1 MIIFVKQNKR
11 KIMETDNIMER
22 RERESQ
28 LAREKKLKRTMW
40 ILVVVA
46 VALVAVLGFVW
57 SQKASLISELED
69 EKRDLTEQMESLQN
83 DYATLSSDYDSI
95 NSQLDTSRAEVA
107 DLLERIKKTN
117 ATNRAKMRQYE
128 KELGTL
134 RSIMRN
140 YIVQIDSLNTLN
152 HKLTAEAAAARREAA
167 ASKAESAQLSQQVE
181 NLTGQVAAG
190 SVIKARGLH
199 IAAYNSSDKVTDRS
213 SRTVRLLTS
222 LSLVENDL
230 APKGPVRV
238 FIRVKDPDGIIL
250 TNSNRSS
257 FTFNGE
263 TMVASA
269 SRRVDYEGSEVD
281 LSIYLNDIP
290 EYRKGVYTV
299 EAYTEQSFL
308 GKSELMLR

>member
-1 MIIFVKQNKR
+1 
-11 KIMETDNIMER
+11 METDNIMER

-46 VALVAVLGFVW
+46 VALVAVLGYVW
-57 SQKASLISELED
+57 SQKSSLISELED

-134 RSIMRN
+134 RSIMHN

>member
-1 MIIFVKQNKR
+1 
-11 KIMETDNIMER
+11 METDNIMER

-40 ILVVVA
+40 ILVVVV
-46 VALVAVLGFVW
+46 VALVAVLGYVW
-57 SQKASLISELED
+57 SQKSSLISELED

-299 EAYTEQSFL
+299 EAYTEQAFL

>member
-1 MIIFVKQNKR
+1 
-11 KIMETDNIMER
+11 METDNIMER

-46 VALVAVLGFVW
+46 VALVAVLGYVW
-57 SQKASLISELED
+57 SQKSSLISELED

-308 GKSELMLR
+308 GKAELMLR

>member
-1 MIIFVKQNKR
+1 
-11 KIMETDNIMER
+11 METDNIMER
-22 RERESQ
+22 RERERQ

-46 VALVAVLGFVW
+46 VALVAVLGYVW
-57 SQKASLISELED
+57 SQKSSLISELED

-167 ASKAESAQLSQQVE
+167 ASKAESVQLSQQVE

-299 EAYTEQSFL
+299 EAYTEQSLL

>member
-1 MIIFVKQNKR
+1 
-11 KIMETDNIMER
+11 METDNIMER

-46 VALVAVLGFVW
+46 VALVAVLGYVW
-57 SQKASLISELED
+57 SQKSSLISELED

-83 DYATLSSDYDSI
+83 DYATLSSDYDNI

-167 ASKAESAQLSQQVE
+167 ASKAESVQLSQQVE

-299 EAYTEQSFL
+299 EAYTEQAFL

>member
-1 MIIFVKQNKR
+1 
-11 KIMETDNIMER
+11 METDNIMER

-46 VALVAVLGFVW
+46 VALVAVLGYVW
-57 SQKASLISELED
+57 SQKSSLISELED

-83 DYATLSSDYDSI
+83 DYATLSSDYDNI

-140 YIVQIDSLNTLN
+140 YIVQIDSLNSLN
-152 HKLTAEAAAARREAA
+152 HKLTAEAVAARREAA

>member
-1 MIIFVKQNKR
+1 
-11 KIMETDNIMER
+11 METDNIMER

-40 ILVVVA
+40 ILIVVA
-46 VALVAVLGFVW
+46 VALVAVLGYVW
-57 SQKASLISELED
+57 SQKSSLISELED
-69 EKRDLTEQMESLQN
+69 EKKDLTEQMESLQN
-83 DYATLSSDYDSI
+83 DYATLSSDYDNI

>member
-1 MIIFVKQNKR
+1 
-11 KIMETDNIMER
+11 METDNIMER

-46 VALVAVLGFVW
+46 VALVAVLGYVW
-57 SQKASLISELED
+57 SQKSSLISELEY

>member
-1 MIIFVKQNKR
+1 
-11 KIMETDNIMER
+11 METDNIMER

-28 LAREKKLKRTMW
+28 LAKEKKLKRTMW

-83 DYATLSSDYDSI
+83 DYATLSSDYDNI

-140 YIVQIDSLNTLN
+140 YIVQIDSLNSLN

-181 NLTGQVAAG
+181 KLTGQVAAG

-299 EAYTEQSFL
+299 EAYTEQAFL

>member
-1 MIIFVKQNKR
+1 
-11 KIMETDNIMER
+11 METDNIMER

-40 ILVVVA
+40 ILVAVA
-46 VALVAVLGFVW
+46 VALVAVLGYVW
-57 SQKASLISELED
+57 SQKSSLISELED

-83 DYATLSSDYDSI
+83 DYATLSSDYDNI

-140 YIVQIDSLNTLN
+140 YIVQIDSLNSLN

-199 IAAYNSSDKVTDRS
+199 VAAYNSSDKVTDRS

>member
-1 MIIFVKQNKR
+1 
-11 KIMETDNIMER
+11 MER

-40 ILVVVA
+40 ILIVVA
-46 VALVAVLGFVW
+46 VALVAVLGYVW
-57 SQKASLISELED
+57 SQKSSLISELED
-69 EKRDLTEQMESLQN
+69 EKKDLTEQMESLQN
-83 DYATLSSDYDSI
+83 DYATLSSDYDNI

-299 EAYTEQSFL
+299 EAYTEQAFL

>member
-1 MIIFVKQNKR
+1 
-11 KIMETDNIMER
+11 METDNIMER

-46 VALVAVLGFVW
+46 VALVAVLGYVW
-57 SQKASLISELED
+57 SQKSSLISELED

-167 ASKAESAQLSQQVE
+167 ASKAESVQLSQQVE

-250 TNSNRSS
+250 ANSNRSS

>member
-1 MIIFVKQNKR
+1 
-11 KIMETDNIMER
+11 METDNIMER

-40 ILVVVA
+40 ILVVLA
-46 VALVAVLGFVW
+46 VALVAVLGYVW
-57 SQKASLISELED
+57 SQKSSLISELED

-308 GKSELMLR
+308 GKAELMLR

>member
-1 MIIFVKQNKR
+1 
-11 KIMETDNIMER
+11 MER

-46 VALVAVLGFVW
+46 VALVAVLGYVW
-57 SQKASLISELED
+57 IQKSSLISELED

-299 EAYTEQSFL
+299 EAYTEQAFL

>member
-1 MIIFVKQNKR
+1 
-11 KIMETDNIMER
+11 MER

-46 VALVAVLGFVW
+46 VALVAVLGYVW
-57 SQKASLISELED
+57 SQKSSLISELED

-83 DYATLSSDYDSI
+83 DYATLSSDYDNI

-140 YIVQIDSLNTLN
+140 YIVQIDSLNSLN

-190 SVIKARGLH
+190 SVIKARGMH

>member
-1 MIIFVKQNKR
+1 
-11 KIMETDNIMER
+11 METDNIMER

-28 LAREKKLKRTMW
+28 LAKEKKLKRTMW

-83 DYATLSSDYDSI
+83 DYATLSSDYDNI

-140 YIVQIDSLNTLN
+140 YIVQIDSLNSLN

-190 SVIKARGLH
+190 SVIKARGLQ

>member
-1 MIIFVKQNKR
+1 
-11 KIMETDNIMER
+11 METDNIMER

-28 LAREKKLKRTMW
+28 LTKEKKLKRTMW

-46 VALVAVLGFVW
+46 VALVAVLGYVW
-57 SQKASLISELED
+57 SQKSSLISELED

-83 DYATLSSDYDSI
+83 DYATLSSDYDNI

-140 YIVQIDSLNTLN
+140 YIVQIDSLNSLN

-269 SRRVDYEGSEVD
+269 SRRADYEGSEVD

>member
-1 MIIFVKQNKR
+1 
-11 KIMETDNIMER
+11 METDNIMER

-28 LAREKKLKRTMW
+28 LAKEKKLKRTMW

-46 VALVAVLGFVW
+46 VALVAVLGYVW
-57 SQKASLISELED
+57 SQKSSLISELED

-83 DYATLSSDYDSI
+83 DYATLSSDYDNI

-140 YIVQIDSLNTLN
+140 YIVQIDSLNSLN

-269 SRRVDYEGSEVD
+269 SRRADYEGSEVD

>member
-1 MIIFVKQNKR
+1 
-11 KIMETDNIMER
+11 METDNIMER

-46 VALVAVLGFVW
+46 VALVAVLGYVW
-57 SQKASLISELED
+57 SQKSSLISELED

-167 ASKAESAQLSQQVE
+167 ASKAESVQLSQQVE

-299 EAYTEQSFL
+299 EAYTEQAFL

>member
-1 MIIFVKQNKR
+1 
-11 KIMETDNIMER
+11 MER

-46 VALVAVLGFVW
+46 VALVAVLGYVW
-57 SQKASLISELED
+57 SQKSSLISELED

-299 EAYTEQSFL
+299 EAYTEQAFL